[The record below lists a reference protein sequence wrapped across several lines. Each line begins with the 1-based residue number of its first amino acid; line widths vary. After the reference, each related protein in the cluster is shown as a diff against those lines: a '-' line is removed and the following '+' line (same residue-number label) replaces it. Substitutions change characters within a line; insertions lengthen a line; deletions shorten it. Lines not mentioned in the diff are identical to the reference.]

1 MQINR
6 FLFPIAAAVA
16 LAFPSAASAT
26 FWTGPFVPQVNNDGG
41 ELAVQVHKGQPQK
54 VTQFEFHNVPTG
66 TPCNGSNIFFHHMEL
81 NDNNR
86 FNGSGHPGQLGQ
98 QGVRAQVD
106 QGAEATDQ
114 GEADELAQQSWRRRR
129 NRRRVGLRIGRHH
142 CITSL
147 PVSWSP
153 ARALVP

>member
-6 FLFPIAAAVA
+6 FLFPIAVAVA

-26 FWTGPFVPQVNNDGG
+26 FWTGPFVPQVNNDGV
-41 ELAVQVHKGQPQK
+41 ELAVQLHKGQPQK

-86 FNGSGHPGQLGQ
+86 FNGSGHPGQVGNHDWPKVPNLTVTIHGHYTPRNDRIVGTFRL
-98 QGVRAQVD
+98 QGTGGCKGDTGPLDYR
-106 QGAEATDQ
+106 TKRK
-114 GEADELAQQSWRRRR
+114 LA
-129 NRRRVGLRIGRHH
+129 VHG
-142 CITSL
+142 
-147 PVSWSP
+147 
-153 ARALVP
+153 